1 MVRESEN
8 LLRQLA
14 REAEKPTEERDGNI
28 LDTLAVAPFFAYSAV
43 QPEDTC
49 RRSSVKES
57 WTPTPPPESR

>member
-28 LDTLAVAPFFAYSAV
+28 LDTLAVAPFFAFYAV
-43 QPEDTC
+43 GGEDSNMEGA
-49 RRSSVKES
+49 RGAQ
-57 WTPTPPPESR
+57 